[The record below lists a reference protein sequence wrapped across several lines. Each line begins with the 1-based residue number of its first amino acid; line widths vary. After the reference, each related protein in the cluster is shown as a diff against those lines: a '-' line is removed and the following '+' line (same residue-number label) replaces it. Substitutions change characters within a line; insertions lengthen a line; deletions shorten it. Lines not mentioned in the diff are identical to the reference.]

1 MKDIAAHILI
11 VEDDASIA
19 LLLQYNLEKKGYKV
33 DVAGTYAEAH
43 GRISQFSYSAIILD
57 WNLPGGTGIDFCRYL
72 RSKAEYSCVAVIMLT
87 ARAEEVDE
95 ISAFDVGVDDYITKP
110 FSIDTLLLR
119 LKAVLRR
126 SKVPITSVKEELR
139 FEDIVLNP
147 AEYRVYR
154 GTRLLNLGP
163 TEYKLLEYFLRN
175 PKRVFSR
182 EDLLNAIWGENLNV
196 EIRTVDVHILR
207 LRKELNAGGER
218 DIIRTIRSAG
228 YALDV
233 Q

>member
-1 MKDIAAHILI
+1 MNALVNILI
-11 VEDDASIA
+11 VEDDTSIA

-33 DVAGTYAEAH
+33 DVAGNYADALTY
-43 GRISQFSYSAIILD
+43 IQNNSYSALILD
-57 WNLPGGTGIDFCRYL
+57 WNLPGGTGLDICRYI
-72 RSKAEYSCVAVIMLT
+72 RSKEGISALAVIMLT
-87 ARAEEVDE
+87 ARGEELDE
-95 ISAFDVGVDDYITKP
+95 ISAFDVGVDDFITKP

-126 SKVPITSVKEELR
+126 SSFTSKVKNEVLR
-139 FEDIVLNP
+139 FEDIVFNML
-147 AEYRVYR
+147 EHRVYR
-154 GTRLLNLGP
+154 NERLLNLGP
-163 TEYKLLEYFLRN
+163 TEYKMLEYFLRN
-175 PKRVFSR
+175 PKKVFSR
-182 EDLLNAIWGENLNV
+182 EELLNAVWGENMNV

>member
-1 MKDIAAHILI
+1 MNSQVNILI
-11 VEDDASIA
+11 VEDDTSIA
-19 LLLQYNLEKKGYKV
+19 LLLQYNLTKKGYKV
-33 DVAGTYAEAH
+33 DVAGGYTEALTYLHQHTYAAL
-43 GRISQFSYSAIILD
+43 ILD
-57 WNLPGGTGIDFCRYL
+57 WNLPGGTGIDLCRYIRNQEIL
-72 RSKAEYSCVAVIMLT
+72 ASIAVIMLT
-87 ARAEEVDE
+87 ARGEEHDE
-95 ISAFDVGVDDYITKP
+95 VSAFDVGVDDYITKP

-126 SKVPITSVKEELR
+126 SKNDVKIQQEHLQ
-139 FEDIVLNP
+139 FEDVVFNEI
-147 AEYRVYR
+147 EHRVYR
-154 GTRLLNLGP
+154 GQRSLNLGP
-163 TEYKLLEYFLRN
+163 TEYKMLGYFLRN
-175 PKRVFSR
+175 PKKVFSR
-182 EDLLNAIWGENLNV
+182 EELLNAVWGENLNV

>member
-1 MKDIAAHILI
+1 MSILANILI

-19 LLLQYNLEKKGYKV
+19 LLLQYNLVKKGYKV
-33 DVAGTYAEAH
+33 DVAGSYAEALSY
-43 GRISQFSYSAIILD
+43 IQQNSYSALILD
-57 WNLPGGTGIDFCRYL
+57 WNLPGGTGLDICHYIRNQEEFSSL
-72 RSKAEYSCVAVIMLT
+72 AVIMLT
-87 ARAEEVDE
+87 ARGEENDE
-95 ISAFDVGVDDYITKP
+95 VSAFDVGVDDYITKP

-126 SKVPITSVKEELR
+126 SKVETKTQEDHLQ
-139 FEDIVLNP
+139 FEDILFK
-147 AEYRVYR
+147 ASEHRVYR
-154 GTRLLNLGP
+154 GERVLNLGP
-163 TEYKLLEYFLRN
+163 TEYKMLEYFLRS
-175 PKRVFSR
+175 PKKVFSR
-182 EDLLNAIWGENLNV
+182 EDLLIAVWGENMNV

>member
-1 MKDIAAHILI
+1 MNALANILI
-11 VEDDASIA
+11 VEDDTSIA

-33 DVAGTYAEAH
+33 DVAGNYADALTY
-43 GRISQFSYSAIILD
+43 IQNNSYSALILD
-57 WNLPGGTGIDFCRYL
+57 WNLPGGTGLDICRYIRGKEGISAL
-72 RSKAEYSCVAVIMLT
+72 AVIMLT
-87 ARAEEVDE
+87 ARGEEFDE
-95 ISAFDVGVDDYITKP
+95 ISAFDVGVDDFITKP

-119 LKAVLRR
+119 IKAVLRR
-126 SKVPITSVKEELR
+126 SSFTSKVKNEVLQ
-139 FEDIVLNP
+139 FEDIAFNML
-147 AEYRVYR
+147 EHRVYR
-154 GTRLLNLGP
+154 GERLLNLGP
-163 TEYKLLEYFLRN
+163 TEYKILEYFLRN
-175 PKRVFSR
+175 PKKVFSR
-182 EDLLNAIWGENLNV
+182 EELLNAVWGENMNV